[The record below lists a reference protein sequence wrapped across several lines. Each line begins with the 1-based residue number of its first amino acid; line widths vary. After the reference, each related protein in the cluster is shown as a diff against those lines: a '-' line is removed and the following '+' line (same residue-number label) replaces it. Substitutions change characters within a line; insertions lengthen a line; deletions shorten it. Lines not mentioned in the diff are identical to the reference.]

1 MSRKYAT
8 VAGIIVASALFLGG
22 CTSEVELDASN
33 SSEAPAA
40 DPSAT
45 TEPMS
50 PETSAEA
57 TEETAAQETS
67 EPAPEPAPEPEPTTE
82 QVEPAPTEEPVASQ
96 AESCDWDNAKID
108 YGADAGMPSEPGSA
122 PAAAII
128 GAWQHT
134 HIDTG
139 SGFEPL
145 SQGTD
150 IRYVFPST
158 TRLLYC
164 QDVTGAT
171 NQAENAVDIEI
182 NGTSIVLPAPATG
195 YEMTAW
201 TAESML
207 WTNERDGSTY
217 LLRRR

>member
-8 VAGIIVASALFLGG
+8 VAGIIVTSAMFLSG
-22 CTSEVELDASN
+22 CTSEAEPDASN

-45 TEPMS
+45 TEPVT

-57 TEETAAQETS
+57 PEETVAPETS
-67 EPAPEPAPEPEPTTE
+67 EPAPEPEPTTE
-82 QVEPAPTEEPVASQ
+82 PVEPEPTEEPVATQ

-108 YGADAGMPSEPGSA
+108 YGADAGIPSEPGSD

-145 SQGTD
+145 SPGTD
-150 IRYVFPST
+150 IRYVFPSA

-182 NGTSIVLPAPATG
+182 NGTTIVLPAPATG

>member
-1 MSRKYAT
+1 
-8 VAGIIVASALFLGG
+8 
-22 CTSEVELDASN
+22 
-33 SSEAPAA
+33 
-40 DPSAT
+40 
-45 TEPMS
+45 
-50 PETSAEA
+50 
-57 TEETAAQETS
+57 
-67 EPAPEPAPEPEPTTE
+67 
-82 QVEPAPTEEPVASQ
+82 
-96 AESCDWDNAKID
+96 
-108 YGADAGMPSEPGSA
+108 MPSDPGSD
-122 PAAAII
+122 PAAAIV

-145 SQGTD
+145 GPGTD
-150 IRYVFPST
+150 IRFVFPST

-164 QDVTGAT
+164 QDVQGAT

-195 YEMTAW
+195 YEMIAW

-207 WTNERDGSTY
+207 WTNLRDGSTY